1 MFLKKITLTNF
12 RQFYGTQELL
22 IAGHLEKNVTLIH
35 AENGVGKTT
44 ILNAI
49 LWCFYEETTLRFEQP
64 EKIANHQAV
73 SEGNYSYKIEV
84 AFDNNSEEYLVTRE
98 GNERTK
104 ESDFK
109 AFLVKNGNYTALP
122 NPTAFVNSVV
132 PLEMAKYFFFDGE
145 YAEAFSSQKN
155 KSKVREA
162 LEDMLGCRTANA
174 GIKDILYLKNTIES
188 EIAALTK
195 NNFTETFQTNI
206 DSLTLKNENDQAE
219 LLRHEENLT
228 SAESARDEIIEKLR
242 GAVAASKIQ
251 QKRESYQK
259 EHSRL
264 LAGKLKQEKEF
275 TDWINDG
282 GIGLIAKQLE
292 EKTQTVLESA
302 QAKGKI
308 PSYIADTFV
317 NDILHSKLCICDRS
331 FEDLSK
337 EANAISKLL
346 QDAGTSL
353 ASDRLLNARALMAK
367 LSEKRS
373 KSLINYDR
381 IKESIEYS
389 ITEINS
395 VELKIEECSAELRG
409 SNIQEI
415 AAREVALEARYVEI
429 TGLNNKISRIR
440 FDCELRTKEIESY
453 KLKRNKSLQTNTR
466 AIALQKR
473 LELLEKT
480 SIRIQKELEKYR
492 EESRNAIAAD
502 INEILEET
510 ARREYVAT
518 IDERFNLEMYYKNSK
533 DPVARSSGENQL
545 LSLAF
550 IAALIKFSAKRMES
564 ISDIL
569 KPGAS
574 APLVLDSP
582 FGQLDPTYQKATSK
596 FLPLMATQVILLVSR
611 AQGNSEVINMLK
623 DKIGHEY
630 ILVSENTVAQ
640 GEKPSD
646 IININGNEIACSRYG
661 CEKTFTR
668 IEAV

>member
-22 IAGHLEKNVTLIH
+22 IAGHLKKNVTLIH

-49 LWCFYEETTLRFEQP
+49 LWCFYKETTLRFEQP

-98 GNERTK
+98 GNERTE

-155 KSKVREA
+155 KSKIREA

-174 GIKDILYLKNTIES
+174 AIKDIISLKNTIES

-195 NNFTETFQTNI
+195 NDFTGTFQTNI
-206 DSLTLKNENDQAE
+206 DSLTLKNENDQAD

-259 EHSRL
+259 ERSRL

-409 SNIQEI
+409 SNILEI

-429 TGLNNKISRIR
+429 TGLNNKISRIK
-440 FDCELRTKEIESY
+440 FDCEVRTKEIESY
-453 KLKRNKSLQTNTR
+453 KLKRNKLLQTNTR

-473 LELLEKT
+473 QELLEKT

-492 EESRNAIAAD
+492 EESRNAITAD

-510 ARREYVAT
+510 ARREYVAI
-518 IDERFNLEMYYKNSK
+518 IDEKFNLEMYYKNSNV
-533 DPVARSSGENQL
+533 PVARSSGENQL
-545 LSLAF
+545 RYIKAWSLRTSCPRLAF
-550 IAALIKFSAKRMES
+550 RSA
-564 ISDIL
+564 
-569 KPGAS
+569 
-574 APLVLDSP
+574 
-582 FGQLDPTYQKATSK
+582 
-596 FLPLMATQVILLVSR
+596 
-611 AQGNSEVINMLK
+611 
-623 DKIGHEY
+623 
-630 ILVSENTVAQ
+630 
-640 GEKPSD
+640 
-646 IININGNEIACSRYG
+646 
-661 CEKTFTR
+661 
-668 IEAV
+668 